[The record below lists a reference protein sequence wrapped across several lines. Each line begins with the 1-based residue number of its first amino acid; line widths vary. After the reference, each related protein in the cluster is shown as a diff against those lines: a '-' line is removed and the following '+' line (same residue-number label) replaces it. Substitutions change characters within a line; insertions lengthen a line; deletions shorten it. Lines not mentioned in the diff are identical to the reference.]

1 MIKVRL
7 MEDDDI
13 SSVAGMGQDYHAE
26 SFHSHTDYNKDTVEA
41 LLKSDI
47 MRKDGVSIVALD
59 DGGNIEV
66 PMRVDKDD
74 GDVIGITVGLAH
86 PSWYGS
92 GIDSGNLCHYVRKEH
107 RGSHA
112 AILMLSMYEQ
122 EMAKKGV
129 VDLKLDI
136 NSGIKM
142 DRGCKFMKGMGF
154 EPAGYKFIKTIG
166 V

>member
-7 MEDDDI
+7 MEDNDI
-13 SSVAGMGQDYHAE
+13 SSVASMGQDYHAE

-41 LLKSDI
+41 LLKSEI

-59 DGGNIEV
+59 DGE
-66 PMRVDKDD
+66 
-74 GDVIGITVGLAH
+74 VIGIIVGLAH

-92 GIDSGNLCHYVRKEH
+92 GIDSGNLCHYVRKAH

-142 DRGCKFMKGMGF
+142 DRGCRFMKGMGF
-154 EPAGYKFIKTIG
+154 DSAGSKFTKTIG